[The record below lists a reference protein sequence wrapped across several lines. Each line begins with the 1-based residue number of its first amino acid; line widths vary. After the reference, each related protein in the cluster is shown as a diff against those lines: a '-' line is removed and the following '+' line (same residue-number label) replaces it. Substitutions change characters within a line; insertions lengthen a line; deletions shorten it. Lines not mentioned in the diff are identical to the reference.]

1 MTGIDDLSG
10 YTCACS
16 RAPRHEPQM
25 YRAAATQH
33 NLEVL
38 ASRGCSSGGQTVAVR
53 LVVISVLGEAR
64 SVNHCGYGGS
74 AFFARQRPKHL
85 NIMITAGPTREPLDP
100 VLISLITA
108 PARWVLL
115 SPPPLPSWRERHAG
129 IRSGFTT
136 DATVCKRVDVMTA
149 LEMEAAVNASVR
161 SKIFLSAA
169 PPWRIIAQLPW
180 PRENQKAG
188 HAG

>member
-1 MTGIDDLSG
+1 MNQ
-10 YTCACS
+10 
-16 RAPRHEPQM
+16 QM

-38 ASRGCSSGGQTVAVR
+38 LPVVCSSGGQTVAVR
-53 LVVISVLGEAR
+53 LVVIWSWANAR

-74 AFFARQRPKHL
+74 AFFPVNDLKHL
-85 NIMITAGPTREPLDP
+85 NIMITAGPTREPSIP
-100 VLISLITA
+100 CVISLITA

-115 SPPPLPSWRERHAG
+115 SRRRCPSWRERHAG

-136 DATVCKRVDVMTA
+136 TPPFVKRVDVMTA
-149 LEMEAAVNASVR
+149 LEMEAAVMLLYS

-169 PPWRIIAQLPW
+169 PPWRIIGSYRG